1 MKIDADYLHHSLSL
15 LEEFFLCLACEI
27 WHKLNRKDKNKE
39 QEIISIISKMLLN
52 KHNITALNICEYCK
66 DDMFMDESNKL
77 ILDILKFTALKNMDK
92 LKEEDLNKIRSL
104 NNAKKN
110 SIYELAQFILLGNET
125 DATRLFIEL
134 YKDKKISLY
143 DYFSWPILHNLRD
156 YSSLMNLLRTSE
168 DDDLRKASLYIY
180 SGLEEYDSDITS
192 LLLIEKYIK

>member
-1 MKIDADYLHHSLSL
+1 MAL
-15 LEEFFLCLACEI
+15 EI

-39 QEIISIISKMLLN
+39 QEIISIISKLLLN
-52 KHNITALNICEYCK
+52 KHNMAVLNICEYCK
-66 DDMFMDESNKL
+66 NEMFMDESHRL
-77 ILDILKFTALKNMDK
+77 IVDIHKYTALKNMDK

-104 NNAKKN
+104 INAKEN
-110 SIYELAQFILLGNET
+110 SIYELAQFILLDNET